1 MFTAW
6 SAGRLLLGT
15 ATYEVWRTRTIQSK
29 PLHRSSFRTE
39 SPHGC
44 GLYSGTKL
52 LCSRIRKNKKTVVGV
67 AFCFVAFCS
76 NFSGSILASPCE
88 PTRWSGV
95 HALANFCCALLG
107 FAFSLLRFALF
118 CVALLRF
125 ALLCF
130 ALLCFALLCFALLCF
145 ALLCVALRCFAL
157 LCFALVF
164 FVCLSSLSVLVSGLK
179 LPAAATESSSYV
191 AESGRRYHTHE
202 CIFIGATLIFFYIS
216 LVN

>member
-1 MFTAW
+1 MLVDSCWAQLRTKYDALELSKVNLYTGLPSAPKAPTAVDC
-6 SAGRLLLGT
+6 T
-15 ATYEVWRTRTIQSK
+15 AV
-29 PLHRSSFRTE
+29 RS
-39 SPHGC
+39 
-44 GLYSGTKL
+44 
-52 LCSRIRKNKKTVVGV
+52 
-67 AFCFVAFCS
+67 
-76 NFSGSILASPCE
+76 
-88 PTRWSGV
+88 
-95 HALANFCCALLG
+95 CCAAELEKTKKLWLVLL
-107 FAFSLLRFALF
+107 FVSLRFARIFLEASWHHRASLHVGVGCMHLRIFAVLCLGLLF
-118 CVALLRF
+118 LCSALPCFVLLCFALLCF